1 MERNFAFVPPP
12 FLGTSFRQN
21 HQIRSLKSNS
31 YPFLSTHRSL
41 QPSSS
46 HTSPSTALLASRSL
60 LPGFARSNLTSFRRK
75 HLRRCYDLLHLS
87 IQRGEWAV
95 AGKFLKALMA
105 AHEWTDDSLWR
116 IALLILSHSAH
127 DEAEGERGKIA
138 YLQQLDLESSAPF
151 KATATT
157 PNLIRAYIA
166 SNRLNDA
173 IELLEQ
179 RVNVHPYKA
188 QPELHTMLGMLYLF
202 IGITSLLNTEGSEEG
217 VELRKLDR
225 STKGRARHC
234 FETAL
239 QAKEGWV
246 RGEKGR
252 RQRIWGMRRRD
263 VDGDQAWVSGKRG
276 VVWGRDW
283 EEQDWEKEE
292 HEDLKRVRRRL
303 DGEEVEENEMSD
315 AESSASGSLYSDH
328 PVESSDDDGEEDEEE
343 RGRTRS
349 RRTLDSDEE
358 QDPSNEAIG
367 QQKGPKAWSAAWPQ
381 VSSFFTPDPPLACHL
396 AEQFLTLLGRPS
408 SSQYASQSTA
418 TTRDRDTPR
427 RRRADGTPRSARQ
440 CDGGA
445 EEDTQSEAS
454 AGVRMDGIQL
464 TREEA
469 EARLRRILFEDAE
482 PGNVDEGLS
491 GSVKRERK
499 REKVIVGGEVDERR
513 EKRKRK
519 QERDRAGGSGK
530 RRRREERF

>member
-31 YPFLSTHRSL
+31 YPFLPTHRSL

-46 HTSPSTALLASRSL
+46 HTSPSTALLTSRSL

-87 IQRGEWAV
+87 IQRGEWLL
-95 AGKFLKALMA
+95 AGKFLRVLMA

-116 IALLILSHSAH
+116 TALLILSHST
-127 DEAEGERGKIA
+127 DEDVEGKKIG

-179 RVNVHPYKA
+179 RVNVHPYKS
-188 QPELHTMLGMLYLF
+188 QPELHAMLGMLYLY
-202 IGITSLLNTEGSEEG
+202 IGITTLLNTEGSGEG

-225 STKGRARHC
+225 STKGRARQC

-263 VDGDQAWVSGKRG
+263 VDGDQAWVDGKRG

-283 EEQDWEKEE
+283 EEQDWEDDE

-303 DGEEVEENEMSD
+303 DGEEVEVDERSD
-315 AESSASGSLYSDH
+315 AESSASGSVYSNH
-328 PVESSDDDGEEDEEE
+328 PAESSDDDEEEEEE

-349 RRTLDSDEE
+349 RHKQDSDEE
-358 QDPSNEAIG
+358 QNPPLEPDGPP
-367 QQKGPKAWSAAWPQ
+367 KGPKAWSAAWPQ
-381 VSSFFTPDPPLACHL
+381 VSSFFTPDPPLAYHL

-408 SSQYASQSTA
+408 SSQHASQSTA
-418 TTRDRDTPR
+418 TTHGRDTAR
-427 RRRADGTPRSARQ
+427 RRRVDGTPGSERRR
-440 CDGGA
+440 GGGV

-454 AGVRMDGIQL
+454 ADVGVDGIQL

-482 PGNVDEGLS
+482 PERENGDEVRG
-491 GSVKRERK
+491 GVKRERK
-499 REKVIVGGEVDERR
+499 REKVVAGGEIGERK
-513 EKRKRK
+513 EKRKSR
-519 QERDRAGGSGK
+519 QERDRTSSSGK